1 MTDAVAALAPA
12 PGMTAAI
19 CASLGVSRATVQRKR
34 ARLSAPPAIARPR
47 PRPVRA
53 LNDPQRQQVLDV
65 LRAPRFA
72 DQAPA
77 EIYAALLDEGV
88 YHCSIRTMY
97 RILDDNNEVRERRQ
111 LVICPVFVAREVSG
125 RMDLQE
131 RRISWTGHAF
141 TKGYRNVST
150 TLIHPGLEFKL
161 VRSASIERLVMGKIG
176 WRHRVEPVRSMIE
189 PSSCLGPRGVK

>member
-1 MTDAVAALAPA
+1 MFKKSGGLAGADAGRRRIVTDAVAALAPA

-19 CASLGVSRATVQRKR
+19 CASPGVSRATVYRKR
-34 ARLSAPPAIARPR
+34 PRLSAPPAIARSR

-88 YHCSIRTMY
+88 CHCSIRTMC
-97 RILDDNNEVRERRQ
+97 RILSPSYALADG
-111 LVICPVFVAREVSG
+111 LI
-125 RMDLQE
+125 
-131 RRISWTGHAF
+131 TGGHGA
-141 TKGYRNVST
+141 N
-150 TLIHPGLEFKL
+150 
-161 VRSASIERLVMGKIG
+161 A
-176 WRHRVEPVRSMIE
+176 
-189 PSSCLGPRGVK
+189 

>member
-19 CASLGVSRATVQRKR
+19 CASLGVSRATVSRKR
-34 ARLSAPPAIARPR
+34 ARLSAPPAVARPR

-72 DQAPA
+72 DRAPA

-88 YHCSIRTMY
+88 YHCSIRSMY
-97 RILDDNNEVRERRQ
+97 RILHDHNEVRDGE
-111 LVICPVFVAREVSG
+111 AR
-125 RMDLQE
+125 L
-131 RRISWTGHAF
+131 
-141 TKGYRNVST
+141 
-150 TLIHPGLEFKL
+150 
-161 VRSASIERLVMGKIG
+161 
-176 WRHRVEPVRSMIE
+176 
-189 PSSCLGPRGVK
+189 